1 MCVCACPCVLFLGN
15 PSLSVHSA
23 LAFSLSFP
31 QVTQKA
37 VATAPPAG
45 HEGHRQAKASLVNP
59 SSQGRP
65 LAMLWLSQG
74 LKLWQRVRLG
84 NQPQCLIGGM
94 ALETDLHVCHNASGV
109 LYNA

>member
-1 MCVCACPCVLFLGN
+1 MVNCCCDLGLDGHTKGKTQVDMEGGTHV
-15 PSLSVHSA
+15 SL
-23 LAFSLSFP
+23 
-31 QVTQKA
+31 
-37 VATAPPAG
+37 
-45 HEGHRQAKASLVNP
+45 ASLVNP